1 MWFISINR
9 LLKILLNNVRNQY
22 ENFFF
27 HVKPKVV
34 TFPLLVSLFF
44 LLLSPQP
51 SWDSSTYQQGLFF
64 LHVYTWPREGTRLWI
79 QLSIITNLQ
88 ASDIFGLHINLF
100 SMSWHQRLHPTSA
113 HLHIPHPHPRK
124 NNVSSLKGIYNLS
137 KINLKSTRWSFESFG
152 IRSWISM

>member
-44 LLLSPQP
+44 FF
-51 SWDSSTYQQGLFF
+51 FF
-64 LHVYTWPREGTRLWI
+64 LRSHLEIVL
-79 QLSIITNLQ
+79 L
-88 ASDIFGLHINLF
+88 INRVCF
-100 SMSWHQRLHPTSA
+100 S
-113 HLHIPHPHPRK
+113 
-124 NNVSSLKGIYNLS
+124 
-137 KINLKSTRWSFESFG
+137 
-152 IRSWISM
+152 SMCIHGQERALDCGFSCL